1 MVFAWLRAR
10 LAALP
15 SHMVLN
21 PVGRDRQMKTADV
34 EATYL
39 SELLVMVRYVAKT
52 ALLDAI
58 LILLM
63 IATIIL

>member
-1 MVFAWLRAR
+1 MVFATLNAR

-15 SHMVLN
+15 SHMVRN
-21 PVGRDRQMKTADV
+21 PVRRDRQMKTADV

-39 SELLVMVRYVAKT
+39 SELLVMVRCLAKT
-52 ALLDAI
+52 ALGDAI